1 MSEWRLGSNKSPGT
15 SPTGDGSQGDGKK
28 PKQKRPQACVSCRRQ
43 KMKCKFSVHTDPP
56 QCDRC
61 RQSNTECR
69 FEVRANDKQWTSS
82 VEDRLRRLENTLVE
96 LMDVL
101 QNNNLWRP
109 KSPSST
115 MSRQINDATSGMVSV
130 LQNSRIGSSAEASPE
145 SLAGSSSGRAPKRV
159 KMDSSSTGVMGQS
172 QSQMSSNENGQ
183 LDAAAAQSLI
193 EHFDTKLARYL
204 PILVF
209 KYLPQFDITVKQR
222 SPVLYHSILSV
233 ASLYHPDYQDRHVE
247 FRTQFVRSADSLDY
261 GMLAQASGSRNLDV
275 VVDVL
280 VALSMAGAWL
290 GGEIG
295 FRMSTIATNLAGT
308 VLPDELNRL
317 DPQQD
322 KTLKEKYGA
331 IGLMTYIIEQRLRI
345 IHARPVDPSQLVN
358 NKRRDY
364 FLAQFLASMLPS
376 RGGHHNMDVAE
387 LKITANVELC
397 AIILMLQLDLQREI
411 QQEVVVHWN
420 NQLDKWLAEWMG
432 RLTASLLPSSWKPVL
447 LTFHF
452 AKLFLNSQAGGL
464 GHQSNSS
471 GSFNMDANSR
481 LKYNKMAETSAL
493 DILGMLVRDHDTE
506 RLIGVGPVFYPT
518 IFITAGALIVRLI
531 SLMRMGHYN
540 FDQDQALKVLKGAYG
555 VLTSKISSPVLPCYS
570 SVQNLGNGIA
580 KVESMTQV
588 SMAPAQPPPQQHS
601 QLESHFD
608 SQSSTMGIPA
618 PMVSTAPSSHT
629 ISVQSQLSA
638 PPTNEPSHAS
648 LAGSGPGQ
656 TSAVTATTTTTDSQ
670 PQFGVRNSTAG
681 LADYGNGDD
690 ELSLNKLWSFTP
702 FRTYEDDPTLESI
715 SNDSEQPIW
724 QPTFE
729 DADFMFDAHSSR
741 LLDSLG
747 VPYS

>member
-1 MSEWRLGSNKSPGT
+1 
-15 SPTGDGSQGDGKK
+15 
-28 PKQKRPQACVSCRRQ
+28 
-43 KMKCKFSVHTDPP
+43 
-56 QCDRC
+56 
-61 RQSNTECR
+61 
-69 FEVRANDKQWTSS
+69 
-82 VEDRLRRLENTLVE
+82 
-96 LMDVL
+96 MDVL
-101 QNNNLWRP
+101 QNNNLWHP

-115 MSRQINDATSGMVSV
+115 MPRQMSDATSGMVSV
-130 LQNSRIGSSAEASPE
+130 LQNSRISSSAEEASPE
-145 SLAGSSSGRAPKRV
+145 SMAGTSSGRAPKRLR
-159 KMDSSSTGVMGQS
+159 MDSTSTGMQGQL
-172 QSQMSSNENGQ
+172 QPENGE

-247 FRTQFVRSADSLDY
+247 FRTEFVRSADSLDY
-261 GMLAQASGSRNLDV
+261 DKLAQASGGRDLDV

-322 KTLKEKYGA
+322 KTLREKFGA

-471 GSFNMDANSR
+471 GSFNMDPNSR
-481 LKYNKMAETSAL
+481 LKYNKMAETSAM

-540 FDQDQALKVLKGAYG
+540 FDQDQALKVLRGAYG

-588 SMAPAQPPPQQHS
+588 SMAPTQAAPPQPAPQPHS
-601 QLESHFD
+601 QLESQFD
-608 SQSSTMGIPA
+608 SQSSTMGMP
-618 PMVSTAPSSHT
+618 VPSSQA

-638 PPTNEPSHAS
+638 PPTNEASPAS
-648 LAGSGPGQ
+648 LTGYGPSQ
-656 TSAVTATTTTTDSQ
+656 PSAVTTTTTTATTTTTDSQ
-670 PQFGVRNSTAG
+670 PQLEVRNSTAG
-681 LADYGNGDD
+681 LADYGNGED
-690 ELSLNKLWSFTP
+690 ELSLNKMWSFTP
-702 FRTYEDDPTLESI
+702 FRTYEDEPTLESI
-715 SNDSEQPIW
+715 GNESEQPIW

>member
-1 MSEWRLGSNKSPGT
+1 M
-15 SPTGDGSQGDGKK
+15 
-28 PKQKRPQACVSCRRQ
+28 
-43 KMKCKFSVHTDPP
+43 
-56 QCDRC
+56 
-61 RQSNTECR
+61 
-69 FEVRANDKQWTSS
+69 
-82 VEDRLRRLENTLVE
+82 E

-101 QNNNLWRP
+101 QNNNLWHP

-115 MSRQINDATSGMVSV
+115 MPRQMSDATSGMVSV
-130 LQNSRIGSSAEASPE
+130 LQNSRISSSAEEASPE
-145 SLAGSSSGRAPKRV
+145 SMAGTSSGRAPKRLR
-159 KMDSSSTGVMGQS
+159 MDSTSTGMQGQL
-172 QSQMSSNENGQ
+172 QPENGE

-247 FRTQFVRSADSLDY
+247 FRTEFVRSADSLDY
-261 GMLAQASGSRNLDV
+261 DKLAQASGGRDLDV

-322 KTLKEKYGA
+322 KTLREKFGA

-471 GSFNMDANSR
+471 GSFNMDPNSR
-481 LKYNKMAETSAL
+481 LKYNKMAETSAM

-540 FDQDQALKVLKGAYG
+540 FDQDQALKVLRGAYG

-588 SMAPAQPPPQQHS
+588 SMAPTQAAPPQPAPQPHS
-601 QLESHFD
+601 QLESQFD
-608 SQSSTMGIPA
+608 SQSSTMGMP
-618 PMVSTAPSSHT
+618 VPSSQA

-638 PPTNEPSHAS
+638 PPTNEASPAS
-648 LAGSGPGQ
+648 LTGYGPSQ
-656 TSAVTATTTTTDSQ
+656 PSAVTTTTTTATTTTTDSQ
-670 PQFGVRNSTAG
+670 PQLEVRNSTAG
-681 LADYGNGDD
+681 LADYGNGED
-690 ELSLNKLWSFTP
+690 ELSLNKMWSFTP
-702 FRTYEDDPTLESI
+702 FRTYEDEPTLESI
-715 SNDSEQPIW
+715 GNESEQPIW